1 VNPDI
6 TILAPDLR
14 SPSLGAAIRLREL
27 LQPYSVEIVGPDFG
41 GGVCSMY
48 RDSGPFVVVQ
58 TRKLYR
64 WPEFLWES
72 RKLDRA
78 VRGRVVIAIKAYMNT
93 VPVALRLQ
101 RAGKAQAI
109 VFLDEWDG
117 AVLQDRSGIKKLIHF
132 AGNLHH
138 PLEDVY
144 YPGVEKR
151 ICEAT
156 DVWSTTTFL
165 QKKFGGHVIAMG
177 VDTNRFQPRPADQ
190 TCLLKNELGLKHNK
204 IIAFGGVVRPHKGIE
219 QILDAMVMLS
229 RPDLFLLVIGPVT
242 DHLRSLMS
250 RDYYGPLIRV
260 VGAPL
265 RDPDGINAS
274 IGRKMPEYLDLADMI
289 VLPLID
295 DPLAQSQMPIKLFEA
310 MAMAKPIIASAV
322 ADLPH
327 VLDGCGWTV
336 PPGDVRKLADA
347 MKHVLDHA
355 EDARIVG
362 EAAREKCMRH
372 YSRDV
377 SSKKVKEIIAPLLS
391 IS

>member
-1 VNPDI
+1 MNPDI

-14 SPSLGAAIRLREL
+14 SPSIGAAIRLREL
-27 LQPYSVEIVGPDFG
+27 LQPYSVEIVGPDFD

-48 RDSGPFVVVQ
+48 RESGPFVVVP
-58 TRKLYR
+58 TKKLYR
-64 WPEFLWES
+64 WPEFFWES

-101 RAGKAQAI
+101 RAGKSRAI

-117 AVLQDRSGIKKLIHF
+117 AVLHHRRGIKRLSHLV
-132 AGNLHH
+132 GNLHH

-151 ICEAT
+151 IREAS

-165 QKKFGGHVIAMG
+165 QKKFGGHVMAMG
-177 VDTNRFQPRPADQ
+177 VDTNRFQPPPADQ
-190 TCLLKNELGLKHNK
+190 TNALKNELGLKQYK

-229 RPDLFLLVIGPVT
+229 RPELILLVIGPVT
-242 DHLRSLMS
+242 DHLRSLMN
-250 RDYYGPLIRV
+250 RDDYGPLIRV

-274 IGRKMPEYLDLADMI
+274 IGRKMPEYLGMADMI
-289 VLPLID
+289 VLPLVD
-295 DPLAQSQMPIKLFEA
+295 NPLAQSQMPIKLFEA

-322 ADLPH
+322 ADLPR

-336 PPGDVRKLADA
+336 PPGDVSKLADA
-347 MKHVLDHA
+347 MKHVLDHPEEA
-355 EDARIVG
+355 QKAGAGARK
-362 EAAREKCMRH
+362 KCLSH

-377 SSKKVKEIIAPLLS
+377 SSKQVKEFVTPLLS